1 MKIEISEK
9 AYATIS
15 DQLAMLIQERKDAIR
30 LAQRD
35 GMPGFVRL
43 FESTLVDLEEA
54 RAELKK
60 AYRKK

>member
-30 LAQRD
+30 LAKRD
-35 GMPGFVRL
+35 GMPGFERL
-43 FESTLVDLEEA
+43 FKSTLLELEEA
-54 RAELKK
+54 RAELKE